1 MVDLTHLQQVARVV
15 KDEHGNEVVQ
25 IPRELWEEFLTETQP
40 QPSQKEQIE
49 ALLKKW
55 EDEPEDDMPEEWW
68 DEYFQFLKE
77 NPVTFEE
84 RDLGFGEE

>member
-1 MVDLTHLQQVARVV
+1 MVDLTHLQQAAR
-15 KDEHGNEVVQ
+15 KTTDENGNPVVQ
-25 IPRELWEEFLTETQP
+25 IPLEVWEEFLTETRP

-55 EDEPEDDMPEEWW
+55 ENESEDDMPEEWW